1 VDAAV
6 HGMDLSNVGNM
17 SILPSSFKGG
27 PREMWQ
33 LYQDAMAIVRYCG
46 KPDPFITMTCN
57 PLWPEITAELL
68 PGQSAQDRP
77 DLVSR
82 VFKLKLNA
90 LLHDLTKKKVFR
102 KAVALMPYLY
112 ERYYH
117 MKDPYKTCKMIH
129 NS

>member
-1 VDAAV
+1 
-6 HGMDLSNVGNM
+6 M

-46 KPDPFITMTCN
+46 KPDLFITMTCN
-57 PLWPEITAELL
+57 PLWPEITANLL

-82 VFKLKLNA
+82 VFKLKLNE
-90 LLHDLTKKKVFR
+90 LLLDLTKRNFFGR
-102 KAVALMPYLY
+102 TVASIYVIEFQKRSLPHAHILIKIG
-112 ERYYH
+112 RAH
-117 MKDPYKTCKMIH
+117 V
-129 NS
+129 